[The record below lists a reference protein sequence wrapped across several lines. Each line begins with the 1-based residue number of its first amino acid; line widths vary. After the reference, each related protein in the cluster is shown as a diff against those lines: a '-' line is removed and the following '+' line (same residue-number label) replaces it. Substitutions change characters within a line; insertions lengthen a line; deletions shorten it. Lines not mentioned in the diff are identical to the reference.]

1 MIRSLYTTISGMIT
15 QEAKQNVI
23 ANNMANSNTVGFKS
37 DDLAIKKFDD
47 VLIQNKSKIQ
57 NGINYTQTIGSLSLG
72 SRIDETATNFT
83 EGDIQNTDSDTDFAI
98 DGRGFFTVNRDNG
111 AGGQNYYTRDGHFH
125 VNMQGYLV
133 NDTGD
138 YVMGKNIN
146 TGNQERIIAGNGK
159 ITSDAYG
166 NISIDGRPSYSLSTV
181 DFNNYKTLKKVG
193 DNLYQGQNPIT
204 NTNVFVKQK
213 ALEQSN
219 INPVN
224 EMVNMMSTM
233 RTFETQQKVVQ
244 SIDETLGQAVN
255 DVGTVK

>member
-1 MIRSLYTTISGMIT
+1 MIRSLYTAVSGMIT
-15 QEAKQNVI
+15 QQAKQDVI
-23 ANNMANSNTVGFKS
+23 TNNMANSNTVGFKG
-37 DDLAIKKFDD
+37 DNLAIKKFDD
-47 VLIQNKSKIQ
+47 VLIQNSSRIQ
-57 NGINYTQTIGSLSLG
+57 NGINYTQTIGGLSLG

-83 EGDIQNTDSDTDFAI
+83 QGTIEDTDSDTDFAI

-111 AGGQNYYTRDGHFH
+111 VGGQNYYTRDGHFH

-138 YVMGKNIN
+138 YVMGRNIN
-146 TGNQERIIAGNGK
+146 TGNPERILAGNGK
-159 ITSDAYG
+159 ITSDIYG
-166 NISIDGRPSYSLSTV
+166 NISIDGKPSYSLSTV
-181 DFNNYKTLKKVG
+181 DFNNYKTLKKIG
-193 DNLYQGQNPIT
+193 DNLYQGENPI
-204 NTNVFVKQK
+204 NNANVFVKGK

-244 SIDETLGQAVN
+244 SIDQTLGQAI